1 MVRVHEVVS
10 SSLVTSTKLKAFS
23 IGRSLFSLLFAH
35 FYIKSLSKPS
45 HEGSVSVVKNKGY
58 KEKKKERNEK
68 EKYVAFIFRVIKVA

>member
-35 FYIKSLSKPS
+35 FYINAPSKPS
-45 HEGSVSVVKNKGY
+45 QEGSVSVVKNKGH
-58 KEKKKERNEK
+58 KEKKERNEK
-68 EKYVAFIFRVIKVA
+68 QKHAAFIFRVIKVA